1 MHQCT
6 IVTVTPLSLQ
16 ADGVYRTAFLATQS
30 VSLPASVPHERSRLE
45 CLLMCVCVV
54 CVWVCVCG
62 VSVGVWVCGCVVWVW
77 VCLW

>member
-1 MHQCT
+1 MWVGCVHQCT

-45 CLLMCVCVV
+45 CLLMCVCGV
-54 CVWVCVCG
+54 CVGVCV
-62 VSVGVWVCGCVVWVW
+62 V
-77 VCLW
+77 

>member
-30 VSLPASVPHERSRLE
+30 VSLPASVPASVPHERSRLE
-45 CLLMCVCVV
+45 CLLMCVCGV
-54 CVWVCVCG
+54 CVGVCV
-62 VSVGVWVCGCVVWVW
+62 V
-77 VCLW
+77 